1 MIFDWWHAAA
11 ISLAMAHATWYRYHF
26 PFVPDY
32 HQREE
37 LAIEASLFLEPEDHA
52 EQALEPLMAPVV
64 AALINKDERH
74 LITDPIIDKAA
85 LISRH
90 VGLCVA
96 LFDFNE
102 NINAWAY
109 GPLRDTFN
117 ASLELLPAGTV
128 DLSTD

>member
-1 MIFDWWHAAA
+1 MIFDWWHVAA

-37 LAIEASLFLEPEDHA
+37 LAIEAGLFFEPEDHA

-85 LISRH
+85 LIARH

-96 LFDFNE
+96 LIDFNE

-109 GPLRDTFN
+109 SPLRDTFN

>member
-1 MIFDWWHAAA
+1 MIFDWWHVVA

-37 LAIEASLFLEPEDHA
+37 LAIEAGLFLEPEDHA
-52 EQALEPLMAPVV
+52 ELALEPLMAPVV
-64 AALINKDERH
+64 TAMINKDERH

-85 LISRH
+85 LIARH
-90 VGLCVA
+90 EGLCVV
-96 LFDFNE
+96 LFDLSE
-102 NINAWAY
+102 TINTWAY

>member
-1 MIFDWWHAAA
+1 MIFDWWHVAA

-37 LAIEASLFLEPEDHA
+37 LSIEASLFLEPEDHA
-52 EQALEPLMAPVV
+52 EQVMEPLMAPVV
-64 AALINKDERH
+64 TALIYKDERH

-85 LISRH
+85 LIAH
-90 VGLCVA
+90 HEGLCLA
-96 LFDFNE
+96 LFDLSE
-102 NINAWAY
+102 TINAWAY
-109 GPLRDTFN
+109 DPLKDTFY